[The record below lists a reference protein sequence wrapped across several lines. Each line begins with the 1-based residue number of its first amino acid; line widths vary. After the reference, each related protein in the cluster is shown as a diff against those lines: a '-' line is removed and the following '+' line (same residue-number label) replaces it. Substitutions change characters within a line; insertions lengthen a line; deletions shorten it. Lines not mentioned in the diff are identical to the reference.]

1 MYAAAEDD
9 AERARIRT
17 VLYAPPRGERGGRRR
32 AAAAPAGAA
41 GASTAALLAQLAAED
56 EQVSGMRQGS
66 R

>member
-17 VLYAPPRGERGGRRR
+17 ALYAPPRGERGPRRRR
-32 AAAAPAGAA
+32 AAAAPAGA
-41 GASTAALLAQLAAED
+41 GASTSVLLAQLAAED
-56 EQVSGMRQGS
+56 EQVAGMRQGS